1 VTGLELLELVSAR
14 SYSLHHSKHQ
24 NNLRLIFGLHETIMQ
39 NFVHPI
45 DESLRLKSEA
55 AKQ

>member
-24 NNLRLIFGLHETIMQ
+24 NNLRLIFGLHDAIMQ
-39 NFVHPI
+39 NLVHPV